1 MRRVLAVIAVL
12 LVSAQTAAAQD
23 VQPSWDEWLA
33 DLRSEALDRGIRPDI
48 VEAALKDLTPLERVV
63 RADRKQAEF
72 VETAETYIRK
82 RVSQARID
90 NGQKFLEEHA
100 EILAEVSAAYD
111 VQPHYIVAIWGM
123 ETNYGLFKV
132 REDAI
137 RSLATLAYDPR
148 RADFFR
154 RELFAA
160 LTILNNGYIDLENMK
175 SSWAGA
181 MGQSQFM
188 PTSYLEYAVDHDGDG
203 HRNIWTSEADVF
215 ASIANYLAR
224 HGWTGD
230 HHWGEPVTLPENFE
244 GRLAELG
251 TYEGSGCRATR
262 QHSAELPVTTWQA
275 MGVRLKD
282 GGDLPHPGEDASILR
297 VDGDSSQS
305 FIVYS
310 NFRTILRYNCANF
323 YALAVGHLAEAIE

>member
-1 MRRVLAVIAVL
+1 MRRVLAALLLLIA
-12 LVSAQTAAAQD
+12 SAQPAFAQD
-23 VQPSWDEWLA
+23 TRPSWDEWLA
-33 DLRSEALDRGIRPDI
+33 EVRAEALERGIRPDI
-48 VEAALKDLTPLERVV
+48 VDAALADLTPLERVV

-72 VETAETYIRK
+72 VETVDTYINK

-90 NGQKFLEEHA
+90 NGQKFLVEHA
-100 EILAEVSAAYD
+100 EILADVAQAYN

-123 ETNYGLFKV
+123 ETNYGLYRV

-160 LTILNNGYIDLENMK
+160 LTILNNGWIELDDMK

-203 HRNIWTSEADVF
+203 HRDIWGSEADVF

-230 HHWGEPVTLPENFE
+230 HHWGEPVTLPQNFE
-244 GRLAELG
+244 AELAELG
-251 TYEGSGCRATR
+251 GYEGSGCRATR

-275 MGVRLKD
+275 MGVRLRD
-282 GGDLPHPGEDASILR
+282 GGDLPHPGQTASILR
-297 VDGDSSQS
+297 IDGSSDQS
-305 FIVYS
+305 YLVYT